1 MPDGHLHVHACM
13 VMLVCNIMIYMDACM
28 LCVHLLK
35 HANGLS
41 LRYTDICHI
50 YCLYTYIYILL
61 DYYYNVW
68 ITVVLCCHAL
78 QMKQKMKITY

>member
-41 LRYTDICHI
+41 LRYATYTAYIRI
-50 YCLYTYIYILL
+50 SIFCLTIIIMYG
-61 DYYYNVW
+61 
-68 ITVVLCCHAL
+68 
-78 QMKQKMKITY
+78 